1 MFSDIIIE
9 YSVNLWGDGMIIE
22 DIVIKR
28 QISKLKKPFKTAL
41 RETDVIESIIV
52 FIKTDNGWMGVG
64 EAVPTPVITGDTVQS
79 IVAAIQHLRPKLV
92 GQKVST
98 DLLLIIQ
105 TGIVNNTSAKAA
117 LDMAIYDLLAKEADL
132 PLYQYLNK
140 GASAHMLT
148 TSHTVSLNGIGEMT
162 HDAVMYAEEKFEA
175 LKVKLGNDVD
185 LDMARILAI
194 RDVVP
199 DLKLSIDANQG
210 WSKEDTFRFID
221 YLKHE
226 HIEVD
231 CIEQPMYRK
240 DYLGMSNIAQSSGI
254 PIMADESLFD
264 VYDAAL
270 IAKLGGVSW
279 FNIKLMKSGGI
290 YGALQIHQVA
300 QAKGI
305 QCMLGSMMESH
316 IALTAAMHLALALN
330 IEKVDFD
337 APFMLKGKTI
347 LGGITYDGPK
357 VSLSEGNGLGIDNEK
372 LLEALADAES
382 L

>member
-1 MFSDIIIE
+1 
-9 YSVNLWGDGMIIE
+9 MIID

-41 RETDVIESIIV
+41 RETNIIESIIV
-52 FIKTDNGWMGVG
+52 FIKTDNKSIGVG

-79 IVAAIQHLRPKLV
+79 IIAAIKYLRPRLV
-92 GQKVST
+92 GQQVST
-98 DLLLIIQ
+98 DLLPIIQ
-105 TGIVNNTSAKAA
+105 KGVVNNTSAKAA
-117 LDMAIYDLLAKEADL
+117 LDMAIFDLLAKEADL

-140 GASAHMLT
+140 DASAHTLT

-162 HDAVMYAEEKFEA
+162 HDAVMYAEEKFET

-185 LDMARILAI
+185 LDMARIHAI
-194 RDVVP
+194 CDVVP
-199 DLKLSIDANQG
+199 DLKLAIDANQG
-210 WSKEDTFRFID
+210 WSKEDTFRFIE

-240 DYLGMSNIAQSSGI
+240 YYLEMSNIAQSSDI

-264 VYDAAL
+264 VYDATL
-270 IAKLGGVSW
+270 IAKFSGVSW

-316 IALTAAMHLALALN
+316 IAVTAALHLAFALN

-337 APFMLKGKTI
+337 APFMLKEKSIT
-347 LGGITYDGPK
+347 GGITYDGPK
-357 VSLSEGNGLGIDNEK
+357 VSLSEGSGLGIDNEK
-372 LLEALADAES
+372 LLEALRDAES

>member
-1 MFSDIIIE
+1 
-9 YSVNLWGDGMIIE
+9 MIIE
-22 DIVIKR
+22 DIVIER

-52 FIKTDNGWMGVG
+52 FIKTDNGSIGIG

>member
-1 MFSDIIIE
+1 
-9 YSVNLWGDGMIIE
+9 MIIE
-22 DIVIKR
+22 DIVMKR

-52 FIKTDNGWMGVG
+52 FIKTDDGSIGMGEG
-64 EAVPTPVITGDTVQS
+64 VPTPVITGDTVRS
-79 IVAAIQHLRPKLV
+79 IVAAIQYLSKKIV

-98 DLLLIIQ
+98 NLLPIIQ

-117 LDMAIYDLLAKEADL
+117 LDMAIYDLLAREADL

-140 GASAHMLT
+140 GASVHTLT

-162 HDAVMYAEEKFEA
+162 HDAVMYAEEKFET

-185 LDMARILAI
+185 LDMARIHAI
-194 RDVVP
+194 CDVVP
-199 DLKLSIDANQG
+199 DLKLAIDANQG
-210 WSKEDTFRFID
+210 WSKEDTSRFID

-226 HIEVD
+226 QIDVD
-231 CIEQPMYRK
+231 CIEQPLYRK
-240 DYLGMSNIAQSSGI
+240 DYLEMSNIAQSSDI

-264 VYDAAL
+264 AYDATL
-270 IAKLGGVSW
+270 IAELGGISW

-316 IALTAAMHLALALN
+316 IAVTAALHLAVALN

-337 APFMLKGKTI
+337 APFMLKEKSIT
-347 LGGITYDGPK
+347 GGIIYEGPK
-357 VSLSEGNGLGIDNEK
+357 VSLSEGSGLGIDNEK
-372 LLEALADAES
+372 LWEALADAES

>member
-1 MFSDIIIE
+1 MF
-9 YSVNLWGDGMIIE
+9 IE

-52 FIKTDNGWMGVG
+52 FIKTDVGSIGVG
-64 EAVPTPVITGDTVQS
+64 EAVPTPVITGDTIQS

-92 GQKVST
+92 EQKVST

-117 LDMAIYDLLAKEADL
+117 LDMAIYDLLAKESNL
-132 PLYQYLNK
+132 PLYRYLNK

-162 HDAVMYAEEKFEA
+162 QDAVRYEEEKFDT
-175 LKVKLGNDVD
+175 LKIKLGNDVD
-185 LDMARILAI
+185 LDMARIHAL

-199 DLKLSIDANQG
+199 DMQLSIDANQG
-210 WSKEDTFRFID
+210 WNIEDTKRFID
-221 YLKHE
+221 YIKLE
-226 HIEVD
+226 HID
-231 CIEQPMYRK
+231 INCIEQPIYRK
-240 DYLGMSNIAQSSGI
+240 NYLGLSEIAQTSDI

-264 VYDAAL
+264 VYDATL
-270 IAKLGGVSW
+270 IGELGDVQW

-290 YGALQIHQVA
+290 YGALQIHQFA
-300 QAKGI
+300 KAKGI
-305 QCMLGSMMESH
+305 QCMIGTMMESH
-316 IALTAAMHLALALN
+316 IALTAAMHLAIAMEIN
-330 IEKVDFD
+330 KVDFD
-337 APFMLKGKTI
+337 APYMLKEKTI
-347 LGGITYDGPK
+347 IGGITYDGPK

-372 LLEALADAES
+372 LLEALRDAES